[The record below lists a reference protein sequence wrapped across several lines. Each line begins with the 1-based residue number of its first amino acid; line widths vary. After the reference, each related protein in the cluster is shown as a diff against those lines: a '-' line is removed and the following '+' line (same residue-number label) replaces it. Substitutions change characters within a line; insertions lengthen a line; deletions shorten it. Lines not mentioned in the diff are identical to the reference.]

1 MNFRNQPIKEQLLNE
16 ELKNA
21 DVTDHSI
28 MLVGFFSSSA
38 MSSFCKV
45 TAENFYN
52 LSKVV
57 AKKNLI

>member
-1 MNFRNQPIKEQLLNE
+1 MKVQLLSE
-16 ELKNA
+16 RLQNA

-28 MLVGFFSSSA
+28 MLVGFFSSTE

-57 AKKNLI
+57 AKKT